1 MKLAALALIAVV
13 LGNTS
18 VAYGSNASA
27 SLQFEQH
34 LVSESRHADIVNSEE
49 QQQTVIRWDLQ
60 PCIEVYL

>member
-34 LVSESRHADIVNSEE
+34 LVSESRHADIVNSE
-49 QQQTVIRWDLQ
+49 QQTVIRWDLQ